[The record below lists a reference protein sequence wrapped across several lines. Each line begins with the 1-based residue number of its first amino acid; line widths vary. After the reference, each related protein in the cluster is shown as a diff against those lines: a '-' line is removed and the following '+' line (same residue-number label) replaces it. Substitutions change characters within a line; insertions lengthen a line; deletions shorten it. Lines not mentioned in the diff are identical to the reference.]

1 MSKEEGGCGDQRDT
15 GEPQG
20 EIRIGEETLDVQNQR
35 DGGEREGKRT
45 CPHLFESSP
54 CRGKIGKNVL

>member
-20 EIRIGEETLDVQNQR
+20 EIRIGEETLEVQNQR
-35 DGGEREGKRT
+35 DGGEREG
-45 CPHLFESSP
+45 
-54 CRGKIGKNVL
+54 